1 MATMILLPNASS
13 SVSSDWIVVGAGS
26 VENALKYDDG
36 NTAYVKC
43 NDALEFMIIEYAN
56 PSVAEA
62 GITSITSVRFLSSGK
77 SAHRTNPSLVDI
89 AFETPSGNPT
99 EICYYDAHRTDFETI
114 NGISREY
121 SDGVGGTDWT
131 YSDLE
136 DLEMT
141 ITKNGTVEIYLSYL
155 ALEVTYT
162 AAVVGYGNDVIGVA
176 SGDISKINGIATADI
191 SKVNGI

>member
-1 MATMILLPNASS
+1 MATMILLPVGASGHTTHWVANTGTHEDALGS
-13 SVSSDWIVVGAGS
+13 DDGSTSYVACSSDARY
-26 VENALKYDDG
+26 L
-36 NTAYVKC
+36 T
-43 NDALEFMIIEYAN
+43 LTYAN
-56 PSVAEA
+56 PSVAEEDIA
-62 GITSITSVRFLSSGK
+62 SITSVRFLSSGK

-99 EICYYDAHRTDFETI
+99 ETCSYDAHRTDFETI

-141 ITKNGTVEIYLSYL
+141 ITKNGSIEIYLSYL

-162 AAVVGYGNDVIGVA
+162 EAAGYGNDVIGVD
-176 SGDISKINGIATADI
+176 SGDISKINGIATANI
-191 SKVNGI
+191 SKVNGV